1 MSVHLHFGILTVDP
15 DGPARLLLEG
25 VEVAAG
31 EDRDEIM
38 LTGRTFHPT
47 AEAGFVDVGSW
58 QVWAEPND
66 DEDPHQSLHVVVA
79 LPESPNAATV
89 TQVRWALLDLVDQH
103 CRVADVAVITAATDW
118 SRLHAHAIFH
128 GPHPGDCYLVPD
140 QAHQRHLEDL
150 RLIRKFNDD
159 EEVR

>member
-1 MSVHLHFGILTVDP
+1 MSVHLHFGILAVDP
-15 DGPARLLLEG
+15 DGPARLLLDG

-38 LTGRTFHPT
+38 LTGRTFPPT

-103 CRVADVAVITAATDW
+103 CRVADVAVITAKPPIGPGCMPTRSSTDRTPVTATW
-118 SRLHAHAIFH
+118 SPTRRTSAIWRT
-128 GPHPGDCYLVPD
+128 C
-140 QAHQRHLEDL
+140 A
-150 RLIRKFNDD
+150 
-159 EEVR
+159 